1 MSVLIALLAIATLVS
16 QSAMDLFATL
26 LVLGFVGI
34 FLQHRRRGTSPGDML
49 VPTGAEPYL
58 AAWILAWIAS
68 MAFNGLPLTEWRGL
82 VDFKWAIVLYVLVY
96 AYEDAVENTRA
107 LRPLLFAY
115 LFCCLYAVAIWAVGY
130 DPIEP
135 ENDFSPWSGG
145 IRTGGF
151 LSSPMTFAHVY
162 GMHLCFWLGLLL
174 TGLHWKTKSRP
185 WLLAAGAIGALAVL
199 LSFTRGAWL
208 GVAGGLVVMT
218 FLRSARLGA
227 FVTVI
232 GAVIVAVLLQWPM
245 FAERAGNVSSH
256 GDERTVIWKAHWQI
270 FTENPVFGIGPHQ
283 TEKRVRELYQGWGV
297 SEKTQA
303 GHAHNQYLHWLAM
316 AGVVGLIAALSF
328 LAFLWL
334 LNLRLYL
341 RLKDRA
347 HGTLEEGIALGLLGA
362 QTMWLIGGI
371 TEANF
376 EHSKLKYVLV
386 LIWALVIRKS
396 ISHKVIR

>member
-16 QSAMDLFATL
+16 QSAMDVFASL
-26 LVLGFVGI
+26 LVLGFAWTFI
-34 FLQHRRRGTSPGDML
+34 QHRRRGTPSDGML
-49 VPTGAEPYL
+49 VTTGVEPFL
-58 AAWILAWIAS
+58 GAWILAGVAS
-68 MAFNGLPLTEWRGL
+68 CAVNMLPLPAWQPL
-82 VDFKWAIVLYVLVY
+82 IAFKWILVFYVLVS
-96 AYEDAVENTRA
+96 AYEDTVETTRA

-115 LFCCLYAVAIWAVGY
+115 MFCCAYAIAIWLAGY
-130 DPIEP
+130 DPIQP

-151 LSSPMTFAHVY
+151 LTSPMTFAHVY
-162 GMHLCFWLGLLL
+162 GLHLCFWLGLLL

-185 WLLAAGAIGALAVL
+185 WLFAACALGSLAVL

-208 GVAGGLVVMT
+208 GVAGAFVFMT
-218 FLRSARLGA
+218 FLRSVRLGA
-227 FVTVI
+227 VVSVI
-232 GAVIVAVLLQWPM
+232 GALIVAILLQWPM

-256 GDERTVIWKAHWQI
+256 GDERTTIWRAHWQI
-270 FTENPVFGIGPHQ
+270 FTENPVFGVGPEQ
-283 TEKRVRELYQGWGV
+283 
-297 SEKTQA
+297 TQA
-303 GHAHNQYLHWLAM
+303 RVLKLYESWGAPKTTQSGHAHNQYLHWLAST
-316 AGVVGLIAALSF
+316 GVVGLAAAL
-328 LAFLWL
+328 AFFGFMWL

-347 HGTLEEGIALGLLGA
+347 QGTLEEGIALGLLGA
-362 QTMWLIGGI
+362 QTMWLIGAL
-371 TEANF
+371 TESSF

>member
-1 MSVLIALLAIATLVS
+1 MRALIALLAIATLVS

-26 LVLGFVGI
+26 LVLGFIGI
-34 FLQHRRRGTSPGDML
+34 FFQHRRRGTSAADLL
-49 VPTGAEPYL
+49 VRTGAEPYL

-68 MAFNGLPLTEWRGL
+68 MAVNLLPLGEWRSL
-82 VDFKWAIVLYVLVY
+82 ADFKWIIVLYVLIY
-96 AYEDAVENTRA
+96 AYEDAVEDMRA
-107 LRPLLFAY
+107 LRPLLFTF
-115 LFCCLYAVAIWAVGY
+115 LFCCLYAITIWAVGY

-162 GMHLCFWLGLLL
+162 GMHLSFWIGLLL

-185 WLLAAGAIGALAVL
+185 WLLAAAGLGAGAVI

-208 GVAGGLVVMT
+208 GVAGGIVVMT
-218 FLRSARLGA
+218 FLRSVRLGVV
-227 FVTVI
+227 VTTI
-232 GAVIVAVLLQWPM
+232 GAIIVAVLLQWPM

-256 GDERTVIWKAHWQI
+256 GDERTTIWRAHWQV

-283 TEKRVRELYQGWGV
+283 TEPRVRALYKEWNIP
-297 SEKTQA
+297 ERTQA

-316 AGVVGLIAALSF
+316 AGVVGLLAALSF
-328 LAFLWL
+328 FAFMWL

-347 HGTLEEGIALGLLGA
+347 HGTIEEGIALGLLGA
-362 QTMWLIGGI
+362 QTMWLIGGL

-376 EHSKLKYVLV
+376 EHSKLKYALV
-386 LIWALVIRKS
+386 LIWALIIRKS